1 MASGENKI
9 KADFRLEK
17 GLVWVLFFTT
27 YSRHMVELQAIG
39 ISQLYSA
46 LGGGGGGVRGDCH
59 DCNFE
64 NFLDIQVRP
73 AKCDNFY

>member
-27 YSRHMVELQAIG
+27 YSRHMVEFQAIG
-39 ISQLYSA
+39 ISQPYSA
-46 LGGGGGGVRGDCH
+46 LGGGGGGGIATIATSRTSLI
-59 DCNFE
+59 F
-64 NFLDIQVRP
+64 R
-73 AKCDNFY
+73 